1 MRQLLFLFRRTPYGS
16 LASREGLDAVL
27 AGAAFEIP
35 MTLLFDGDG
44 VQLLVQGQDA
54 QAIGAKNVGAA
65 FEALPMFD
73 VEDLYVHGPSLARR
87 GLRPED
93 LLLPVQVVD
102 DAGMQTLLRDA
113 DQVLS
118 F

>member
-1 MRQLLFLFRRTPYGS
+1 MRHLLFLFRRTPYGS

-44 VQLLVQGQDA
+44 VQLLVKGQDTDA
-54 QAIGAKNVGAA
+54 MGAKNVGAA
-65 FEALPMFD
+65 FEALPMFE
-73 VEDLYVHGPSLARR
+73 VEDLRVHGPSLAAR
-87 GLRPED
+87 GLGPED
-93 LLLPVQVVD
+93 LLLPVQIVD
-102 DAGMQTLLRDA
+102 DADVRSLLRDA

>member
-1 MRQLLFLFRRTPYGS
+1 MRRLLFLFRRAPYGS

-44 VQLLVQGQDA
+44 VLLLLKGQDPA
-54 QAIGAKNVGAA
+54 TIGMKSVGAA

-73 VEDLYVHGPSLARR
+73 IEDLRVHGPSLAAC
-87 GLRPED
+87 GLAPKD
-93 LLLPVQVVD
+93 LILPVQIVD
-102 DAGMQTLLRDA
+102 DTDVQRLIREA